1 LPPQVRVALLLAAV
15 AGLALAPSGAGD
27 GRDDTAALQARLD
40 AGGTLVLPKLPGGA
54 CYATRGLWVSRDDT
68 TITSNGACITA
79 LGPGEVRLTSPDG
92 DPIPANAVFFVN
104 HSAPLDPTP
113 VRVTIKG
120 VKIVVP
126 AASGMF
132 GIGVFGHEVVIRGVT
147 VSGSPIDDIT
157 IGGRANGSGYAGRVS
172 VSRSTLTG
180 ATRNV
185 VSATGVIG
193 LRIERNRI
201 TGARDLPPGQPAAG
215 IDIEPDHRGAPTLD
229 VLVGHNTIAD
239 NAGPGIIV
247 SFDSNRG
254 LPVIASR
261 VEITAN
267 KVLRNGRKPTPPQ
280 LAGIVLNGGQDR
292 GGGRVVLTNNVIR
305 GNHGP
310 GVLGNKLR
318 GAVIARGNDMRGNSG
333 GASRGVRFVRR

>member
-1 LPPQVRVALLLAAV
+1 MRPGVFAAAV
-15 AGLALAPSGAGD
+15 AALVLAPSSAGD

-40 AGGTLVLPKLPGGA
+40 AGGTISLPKLPNGE

-68 TITSNGACITA
+68 TITSNGACIVA
-79 LGPGEVRLTSPDG
+79 LGPGEVRLTSADA

-104 HSAPLDPTP
+104 HSAALDPTP
-113 VRVTIKG
+113 VRVTISG
-120 VKIVVP
+120 VRIVVP
-126 AASGMF
+126 ATATMF
-132 GIGVFGHEVVIRGVT
+132 GIGIFGHEVSVRGVT
-147 VSGSPIDDIT
+147 VSGSPIDDVT

-172 VSRSTLTG
+172 VTGSTLSG
-180 ATRNV
+180 AMRNV

-201 TGARDLPPGQPAAG
+201 SGARDLPPGQPAAG
-215 IDIEPDHRGAPTLD
+215 VDIEPDHRGAPTLD
-229 VLVGHNTIAD
+229 VAVSRNTIAD

-261 VEITAN
+261 VEITRN
-267 KVLRNGRKPTPPQ
+267 KVLRNGRKTTPPQ

-292 GGGRVVLTNNVIR
+292 GGGRVVLTSNVVR

-318 GAVIARGNDMRGNSG
+318 GTVVARGNDLRGNTG
-333 GASRGVRFVRR
+333 GPARGVRFARR